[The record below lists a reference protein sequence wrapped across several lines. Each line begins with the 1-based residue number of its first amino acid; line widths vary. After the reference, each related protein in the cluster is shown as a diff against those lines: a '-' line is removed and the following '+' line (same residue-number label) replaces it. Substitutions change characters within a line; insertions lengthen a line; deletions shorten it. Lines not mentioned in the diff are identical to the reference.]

1 MSRGDTNWF
10 EEVDEYLKLNIN
22 SFMDTFLTQGA
33 KRVKADKL
41 GYEIDPCPYCGHE
54 DCFKVR
60 TGFVKCFSAGCVAN
74 DSLGFINAVKELVG
88 ESNYIHE
95 LERFTGIEFR
105 KQELTPERK
114 QEIDKEKRMSDL
126 YNIAV
131 DYYHKELMTRNEQA
145 LRKQTMP
152 VEKGGRGHSIEALE
166 HFKVGFSDVD
176 TWANL
181 NRYLSGAGYTR
192 DEIFEARKLIKVP
205 PGLFVY
211 PCFDQKDRLRRIN
224 TKMLFRSCYGKKG
237 EDGRFIP
244 CDHILHDPSKE
255 LQKAHE
261 DETGHTMVKNGYSGG
276 EKDVFFI
283 AREDFKRKH
292 RFKYAIIVEGENDA
306 ITTWESLKGTRFENK
321 VIVIAIGGS
330 IGKEKL
336 AESPF
341 AYIGAFEG
349 IYEAFDHDHAGMR
362 YRDIFNEVFVDVPYF
377 TIPFGEGDDDG
388 QDIDA
393 FLKAAL
399 LKHDEFERLIMDAP
413 MVMPPENICRI
424 EVKTGRSGYG
434 HPPSH
439 QWTAANRR
447 GKVGFL
453 ITSLVGRN
461 NDKRLN
467 GTIEFYHG
475 SNEMPTDIKTGNLM
489 TSKSNDPGLNI
500 IRILLVKEIEKY
512 YESFPTDPKDGQPL
526 RPDNELLDA
535 QNFSKS
541 SVEIYRQ
548 LALRLM
554 KAHVEKD
561 SETIDRLSN
570 LYKTALGPQK
580 FEFVRKELNA
590 ILNSNLKVEPG
601 ETYPRIQLSSY
612 FDTERDVALFYFS
625 KNVQDGDAIAEVPCI
640 LSSRKTETRLDLLKR
655 KEKTHL
661 LLVEGR
667 YQISSE
673 MEAAPLKLENCSLQP
688 QYVERW
694 KNDQIPAEDLEIG
707 KIVREMEEVLTD
719 VYYFRDP
726 RVPKV
731 LALWAYGTYY
741 YMMFGVYPYIE
752 LSGRRG
758 SGKSTIDTILS
769 KLTINGRMSASS
781 SPAAIYRMLDLV
793 GGTLIL
799 DEMESI
805 SDKSKNDQSD
815 MGPVLKAGYSL
826 SGGKISR
833 FDPDIGEARDFECFS
848 PKVISSINGMDEV
861 LRDRAIMITT
871 STAPDN
877 LTTKLIRVN
886 KFNSGEGLQRV
897 RSISSRAVLSAM
909 THFQKVNETYEM
921 INEEGDANRLSQ
933 IMIPLQTI
941 ATLAGESYEKALMEY
956 LETEIRASKQYTA
969 ENTLEGKML
978 FTLRRIAKELVT
990 PEGDLTYTTDFR
1002 AGPDN
1007 EVVYNR
1013 KVDFDPVA
1021 GTFDLTTIHFKL
1033 LIDGMG
1039 DGINTREDIHTQ
1051 ARLLLGS
1058 HTDAKAR
1065 TTRTTYTIKSDV
1077 LMRMFNN
1084 VPKVSINIYRF
1095 DIEPYLD
1102 EEGLK
1107 RLERMRSGKDLQM
1120 GILDD
1125 APPF

>member
-41 GYEIDPCPYCGHE
+41 GYEVDPCPYCGHK
-54 DCFKVR
+54 DSFKVR
-60 TGFVKCFSAGCVAN
+60 HGFVKCFSAGCVAN
-74 DSLGFINAVKELVG
+74 ESFGFIKAVKELVG

-114 QEIDKEKRMSDL
+114 QEIDKEKRLNDI

-131 DYYHKELMTRNEQA
+131 EYYHQELMTRNEQA
-145 LRKQTMP
+145 LRKQTAS
-152 VEKGGRGHSIEALE
+152 VDKGGRGHSIESLK

-181 NRYLSGAGYTR
+181 NRYLSGAGYDR
-192 DEIFEARKLIKVP
+192 DEIFEASKLIKIP
-205 PGLFVY
+205 AGLFVY

-224 TKMLFRSCYGKKG
+224 TKLFFRSCYGKKD
-237 EDGRFIP
+237 ESGRRIP
-244 CDHILHDPSKE
+244 CDHILHDLSKDA
-255 LQKAHE
+255 QAAHE
-261 DETGHTMVKNGYSGG
+261 DEHDHMMVKNGFSRGD
-276 EKDVFFI
+276 KDVFFA
-283 AREDFKRKH
+283 AREDFKKKH
-292 RFKYAIIVEGENDA
+292 RFDYAIIVEGENDA
-306 ITTWESLKGTRFENK
+306 ITTWESLQGTKYEKK

-330 IGKEKL
+330 IGKDKL

-341 AYIGAFEG
+341 AYIGAFKG
-349 IYEAFDHDHAGMR
+349 IYEAFDHDDAGMR

-393 FLKAAL
+393 YLKAAL
-399 LKHDEFERLIMDAP
+399 LQNDEFEQLIEDAP
-413 MVMPPENICRI
+413 MIIPPENICRI
-424 EVKTGRSGYG
+424 ELDTGRSGYG
-434 HPPSH
+434 QPPSH
-439 QWTAANRR
+439 KWTASNRR
-447 GKVGFL
+447 GKVSFL

-475 SNEMPTDIKTGNLM
+475 KNEMPTDIKTGNLM

-500 IRILLVKEIEKY
+500 IRILLVKELEKY
-512 YESFPTDPKDGQPL
+512 YESFPTDPTDGQPM
-526 RPDNELLDA
+526 RPDHELLAA
-535 QNFSKS
+535 QHFSKS
-541 SVEIYRQ
+541 TVEIYRQ

-561 SETIDRLSN
+561 SELIDTKSN

-590 ILNSNLKVEPG
+590 ILNSSLKIEPG
-601 ETYPRIQLSSY
+601 QTYPRIQLSSN

-625 KNVQDGDAIAEVPCI
+625 KNVPDGDAIAEVPCI

-667 YQISSE
+667 YQIAGE
-673 MEAAPLKLENCSLQP
+673 MESAPLKLENCSLQP
-688 QYVERW
+688 EYVERW
-694 KNDQIPAEDLEIG
+694 KDDQIPEEDLEIG
-707 KIVREMEEVLTD
+707 KLVREIEEVLTD
-719 VYYFRDP
+719 VYFFRDP
-726 RVPKV
+726 RVSKV
-731 LALWAYGTYY
+731 LALWVYGTYY
-741 YMMFGVYPYIE
+741 YMLFGVYPYIE

-758 SGKSTIDTILS
+758 SGKSTIDKILS
-769 KLTINGRMSASS
+769 KLTLNGRMSASS

-793 GGTLIL
+793 GGTLVL
-799 DEMESI
+799 DEMEAI
-805 SDKSKNDQSD
+805 SDKAKNDTSD
-815 MGPVLKAGYSL
+815 MGPILKAGYSN
-826 SGGKISR
+826 SGGRVQR
-833 FDPDIGEARDFECFS
+833 FDPDLGEVRDFECFS

-861 LRDRAIMITT
+861 LRDRAIMVTT
-871 STAPDN
+871 STAPDK
-877 LTTKLIRVN
+877 LTQRLIRVN
-886 KFNSGEGLQRV
+886 KFDSGDGLRRV
-897 RSISSRAVLSAM
+897 RSISSRCVLSAM
-909 THFQKVNETYEM
+909 THFQKVYETFEQ
-921 INEEGDANRLSQ
+921 IHDEGDNNRLSQ
-933 IMIPLQTI
+933 IMIPLFTI
-941 ATLAGESYEKALMEY
+941 ASLVGDDYEKPLLDY
-956 LETEIRASKQYTA
+956 YETEIKASKQNTA

-978 FTLRRIAKELVT
+978 YTLRRIAKELVT
-990 PEGDLTYTTDFR
+990 PEGELTYTTDFR

-1013 KVDFDPVA
+1013 KINFDPVA

-1039 DGINTREDIHTQ
+1039 EVVPRDQIHTQ

-1058 HTDAKAR
+1058 HSDAKAR
-1065 TTRTTYTIKSDV
+1065 TIRTTHTIKSDV

-1107 RLERMRSGKDLQM
+1107 RLERMRTGDDMQM
-1120 GILDD
+1120 GILEDT
-1125 APPF
+1125 PPF